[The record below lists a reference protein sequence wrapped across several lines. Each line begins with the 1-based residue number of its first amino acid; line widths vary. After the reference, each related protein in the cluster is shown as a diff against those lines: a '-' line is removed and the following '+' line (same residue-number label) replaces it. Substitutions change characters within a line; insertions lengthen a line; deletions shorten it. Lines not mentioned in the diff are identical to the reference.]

1 MLNSFYHGWIL
12 MIPIIL
18 GGCLHMVIVTK
29 NYFSRWAI
37 PIHQRYFG
45 RNKTWRGFIAVPI
58 ITALFSLLWLI
69 LSTGT
74 QDSIIPQTISSC
86 LLTGFLAGCG
96 YILFELPNS
105 WLKRRLGAP
114 PGQHPEQN
122 KRLFILF
129 DQLDSAIG
137 VTIVYFIYLNLTY
150 IDVLF
155 FFLCFLISAFVIKN
169 ILFLF
174 SLKKTRF

>member
-12 MIPIIL
+12 MIPVIL
-18 GGCLHMVIVTK
+18 GGCLHMLIVTK
-29 NYFSRWAI
+29 NYFACWAI

-69 LSTGT
+69 LGIET
-74 QDSIIPQTISSC
+74 QDTVIPKTISSC
-86 LLTGFLAGCG
+86 LFAGFLAGFG
-96 YILFELPNS
+96 YVLFELPNS
-105 WLKRRLGAP
+105 WLKRRLGAA

-137 VTIVYFIYLNLTY
+137 VTIAYFIYLNLTY
-150 IDVLF
+150 IDALF
-155 FFLCFLISAFVIKN
+155 VFLCFLISAFIVKN
-169 ILFLF
+169 MLFLL

>member
-12 MIPIIL
+12 MIPVIL

-29 NYFSRWAI
+29 NYFARWAI

-45 RNKTWRGFIAVPI
+45 RNKTWRGFIVVPI
-58 ITALFSLLWLI
+58 ITALFSLLWLVPG
-69 LSTGT
+69 TGT
-74 QDSIIPQTISSC
+74 QDTVIPQTISSC
-86 LLTGFLAGCG
+86 LFAGFLAGFG
-96 YILFELPNS
+96 YVLFELPNS

-114 PGQHPEQN
+114 PGKHPKQN

-137 VTIVYFIYLNLTY
+137 VTIAYFIYLNLTY
-150 IDVLF
+150 VDAFSVF
-155 FFLCFLISAFVIKN
+155 FCFLISAFVVKN
-169 ILFLF
+169 ILFLL

>member
-12 MIPIIL
+12 LLPVIL

-29 NYFSRWAI
+29 NYFACLAI
-37 PIHQRYFG
+37 PVHQRYFG
-45 RNKTWRGFIAVPI
+45 RNKTWRGFIVVPI
-58 ITALFSLLWLI
+58 ITALFSLLWLV
-69 LSTGT
+69 LGTGI

-86 LLTGFLAGCG
+86 LLTGFLAGFG
-96 YILFELPNS
+96 YVLFELPNS
-105 WLKRRLGAP
+105 WLKRKLGAP

-150 IDVLF
+150 IDALF
-155 FFLCFLISAFVIKN
+155 FFFCFLISAFVTKN
-169 ILFLF
+169 TLFLL